1 MEDVKHAKQRLQELL
16 RSQRLAVLSTHQ
28 HNSPYASLVG
38 FVATDDAK
46 YLLFATLRSTRK
58 YANLCQND
66 RVAMLIDS
74 RSGQDADFH
83 AAIAVTATGTAQEV
97 PEHDREAMLALY
109 LSKHPHLEDFVKA
122 PSCALIR
129 MEVEVYYLV
138 SQFQHVVEVCM
149 LERG

>member
-1 MEDVKHAKQRLQELL
+1 MKDVEHAKQRLQELL

-46 YLLFATLRSTRK
+46 YLLFATPRSTRK

-74 RSGQDADFH
+74 RSDRDADFH
-83 AAIAVTATGTAQEV
+83 VAAAATAIGTAQEV
-97 PEHDREAMLALY
+97 PEHDREAMLALFPVNPY
-109 LSKHPHLEDFVKA
+109 FFSVMPIINLASKNTRKA
-122 PSCALIR
+122 FNIWMMRLTR
-129 MEVEVYYLV
+129 
-138 SQFQHVVEVCM
+138 
-149 LERG
+149 